1 MKKFLAIASILFA
14 AAPAM
19 AQPILLAEFERR
31 EGLSERTSLRWDISA
46 PPFTWELLT
55 RQSDEGAVFQ
65 APPEFVAAANQTDN
79 FEIVFHCFDCNGT
92 VDRAGGDSIT
102 VDQIFAGHNSGG
114 RVFARAFVPQ
124 LGPNFS
130 GYEITSATQTIT
142 RWRPFVG
149 RGGEFWTKV
158 QLFGERVPEPTTGI
172 LASMAG
178 VTCLFQRRR
187 NSNCTC

>member
-114 RVFARAFVPQ
+114 
-124 LGPNFS
+124 
-130 GYEITSATQTIT
+130 
-142 RWRPFVG
+142 
-149 RGGEFWTKV
+149 
-158 QLFGERVPEPTTGI
+158 
-172 LASMAG
+172 AG
-178 VTCLFQRRR
+178 VRAGIRTAAWSQFQRLRDYKR
-187 NSNCTC
+187 NSNNYALEAVRWNGRRVLDQGATVWRTCA